1 MLKPGPLAFAF
12 ILSCTTFAFA
22 QSTQPTGSAAKCAE
36 LATLT
41 VPGMNLEITGHQW
54 FAAGPPPPQ
63 PGPGGPAPA
72 MALPAYCRLDGMIDR
87 RQGVGGEYGIGFAL
101 ALPDTW
107 NGRFLMQGGGGLNGR
122 VGVPLGA
129 QAAGGTPG
137 LVRGFAVVTT
147 DSGHQSQNAFDGRF
161 QQDQQ
166 ALLDFE
172 YVAVGRVAALAKD
185 IVARYYGAPAAHSY
199 FAGCSTGGREAML
212 MAERYPRY
220 FDGIISGDPAIRTG
234 HSNLALRSS
243 VVAFNQIAPR
253 DASGKPLTAQAFSEA
268 DRKTI
273 VDGLVNACDA
283 NDGLKDGMVFD
294 RTSCTFDPA
303 TLVCTGA
310 KADGCLSP
318 QQVDALHKAFAG
330 PHDSKGNLVYP
341 PMPYDTGIAAER
353 GGIPGILLGAGP
365 PVGGPTGVTQDVDEE
380 ARVADRAPAQILGD
394 TWSWTNLDTFT
405 GHGGKL
411 LFYHGLSDPW
421 FSPLETIDYYE
432 RLASANGG
440 ADKVREFSRLFL
452 SPGMGHCA
460 GGAAALDTFDL
471 LTAVVDWV
479 EKGAAPDS
487 VTATG
492 RAFPGRSRPLCAYP
506 LHAQYT
512 GQGDPQDAKNFVC
525 RE

>member
-1 MLKPGPLAFAF
+1 MSRLALSLG
-12 ILSCTTFAFA
+12 ILVTVSSAAFA
-22 QSTQPTGSAAKCAE
+22 QAPPQGSAAKCAQ
-36 LATLT
+36 LTTLK
-41 VPGMNLEITGHQW
+41 VPGVTLEITKAEW
-54 FAAGPPPPQ
+54 FPAGTMPPQGGPGAGP
-63 PGPGGPAPA
+63 AVS
-72 MALPAYCRLDGMIDR
+72 LPAYCRLDGMIDR

-122 VGVPLGA
+122 VGFPLGA

-137 LVRGFAVVTT
+137 LVRGFAVVAT

-185 IVARYYGAPAAHSY
+185 IVARYYGAPAAHAY

-273 VDGLVNACDA
+273 VDGIVNACDA
-283 NDGLKDGMVFD
+283 NDGLKDGMIFD
-294 RTSCTFDPA
+294 RKSCHFDPA
-303 TLVCTGA
+303 TLTCKGA
-310 KADGCLSP
+310 KTEGCLSP

-341 PMPYDTGIAAER
+341 PMPYDTGIAAMG

-365 PVGGPTGVTQDVDEE
+365 PVGGPTGVTQDVDAEE
-380 ARVADRAPAQILGD
+380 RVADRAPAQILGD

-432 RLASANGG
+432 RLATANGG
-440 ADKVREFSRLFL
+440 TDKVREFSRLFL
-452 SPGMGHCA
+452 SPGMGHCG

-512 GQGDPQDAKNFVC
+512 GRGDPQDAKNFTC